1 MDSRNPGQA
10 ASSRLAGSRVSR
22 AAIFAVLFSLLPL
35 QYAKAHD
42 PGLSSLTIRQH
53 TNGLEAT
60 LTLAV
65 KDAAQIAELDQDHD
79 GTVTQAEFGRGQ
91 SQLETAVAREILIAA
106 DGKIVKGS
114 FNHSRLY
121 ENNNIEVRLNFDAI
135 GFSSLEIQSKII
147 ASLPIGHRQ
156 YLQVQNS
163 RGETIFERLL
173 SAAADRATVEM
184 PDAYSSTS
192 ALEAVSSFTNFLCLG
207 VKHIW
212 TGYDHLLFLFG
223 LLLVARGFFS
233 SLGIITSFTI
243 AHSITLAVAT
253 LHLVQIPSRIV
264 EPLIAASIVFV
275 GAENLLRGDI
285 PKARRAVPFGF
296 GLIHGFGFAS
306 ALREAG
312 VGSGTGGIMLPLFS
326 FNLGVELGQIVVA
339 ALALPIIWKLR
350 ENPLFIAR
358 WAPACSAAVVL
369 LGSFW
374 FVQRV
379 WMT

>member
-10 ASSRLAGSRVSR
+10 ASLRLAGSRFVPG
-22 AAIFAVLFSLLPL
+22 AIIVIFFSLLSL
-35 QYAKAHD
+35 QNAAAHD
-42 PGLSSLTIRQH
+42 PGLSSLTIRQR
-53 TNGLEAT
+53 TNVLEAT

-65 KDAAQIAELDQDHD
+65 KDAAQVAELDEDHD
-79 GTVTQAEFGRGQ
+79 GLVTQPEFAKTRL
-91 SQLETAVAREILIAA
+91 QLEAAVARQLFIAP
-106 DGKIVKGS
+106 DGKVAEPQSVGS
-114 FNHSRLY
+114 KLD
-121 ENNNIEVRLNFDAI
+121 ENNNVEVRLDYPAI

-147 ASLPIGHRQ
+147 ASLPLGHRE

-163 RGETIFERLL
+163 TGETTFERLL
-173 SAAADRATVEM
+173 SAAADRATVEIA
-184 PDAYSSTS
+184 DAHSSTG
-192 ALEAVSSFTNFLCLG
+192 AFEAAHSFANFLFLG
-207 VKHIW
+207 VKHIL

-223 LLLVARGFFS
+223 LLLVARGFLC

-253 LHLVQIPSRIV
+253 LQLVQIPSRIV

-285 PKARRAVPFGF
+285 PKARRIVPFGF

-312 VGSGTGGIMLPLFS
+312 IGSGTGVALPLFS
-326 FNLGVELGQIVVA
+326 FNLGVELGQIMVA
-339 ALALPIIWKLR
+339 AVALPIIWKLR
-350 ENPLFIAR
+350 ENPMFIAR

-374 FVQRV
+374 FVERV
-379 WMT
+379 WLT